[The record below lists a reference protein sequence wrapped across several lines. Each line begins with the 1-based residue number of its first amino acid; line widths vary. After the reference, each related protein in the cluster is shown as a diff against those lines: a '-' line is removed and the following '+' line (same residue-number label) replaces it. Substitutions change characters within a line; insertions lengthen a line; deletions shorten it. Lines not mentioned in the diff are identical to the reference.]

1 MPNPWLI
8 LAVIAALGG
17 AWGHGYQRGKASL
30 RADLMA
36 AQARAH
42 EAAAAADAV
51 VRRIESARLVA
62 EAARD
67 VLARE
72 IEDETFAAPDADLPA
87 FGADGMRRLNRIR
100 RQGSPAP

>member
-8 LAVIAALGG
+8 LAVIAALAG

-30 RADLMA
+30 RADLLA

-72 IEDETFAAPDADLPA
+72 IEDEANAAPDAGLPA
-87 FGADGMRRLNRIR
+87 LGLGSVRRLNRIR
-100 RQGSPAP
+100 